1 MQKRNTNKQ
10 LLFKLT
16 QLEQLL
22 RGMDFKS
29 FKFLE
34 DALKLS
40 QRTIQRRII
49 ELNNPKGK
57 VQERF
62 NPINK
67 KDKEFRIFDPANN
80 SLPLFS
86 QDEIFE
92 IWDKVVYKGQID
104 INRNILD
111 KLLKIISIR
120 TSDTGPYKDKY
131 HKIEKAIS
139 NLRKIEFEYKQ
150 SIYNY
155 TIKSNG
161 NTTSKELK
169 LIKRINIEFPQ
180 KLTLEDH
187 KSPSSTSTIILMQ
200 GLFRSLN
207 STSLLSIFTRG
218 NKFIFCRRE
227 LIIIII

>member
-104 INRNILD
+104 IDRNILD

-120 TSDTGPYKDKY
+120 TSDTGP
-131 HKIEKAIS
+131 
-139 NLRKIEFEYKQ
+139 
-150 SIYNY
+150 
-155 TIKSNG
+155 T
-161 NTTSKELK
+161 
-169 LIKRINIEFPQ
+169 RINII
-180 KLTLEDH
+180 KLKKPLV
-187 KSPSSTSTIILMQ
+187 IL
-200 GLFRSLN
+200 GKLN
-207 STSLLSIFTRG
+207 LNINPEIRQRLNLILL
-218 NKFIFCRRE
+218 
-227 LIIIII
+227 LQPL